1 MTITWPTSQHNI
13 TNISSTKEHQPT
25 AWKFRVPSMDEA
37 RLVPALL
44 WTYDV
49 HPRLTINH
57 LNTKQIFNISSIYQE
72 INMRRSWCSPT
83 TGRNLMGATLDPR
96 TTENRWWLPWT
107 PWWEL
112 PWTQGPLNIDDGFPG
127 PDRDGWLDSGPPHSL
142 RMVQCGLDSI
152 TRNKIPQQTKTYFSP
167 LEWEL
172 HARIICETD

>member
-1 MTITWPTSQHNI
+1 
-13 TNISSTKEHQPT
+13 
-25 AWKFRVPSMDEA
+25 MDEA

-112 PWTQGPLNIDDGFPG
+112 PWTWQRWLTGFWTPPFTENG
-127 PDRDGWLDSGPPHSL
+127 SMWTGFYNKKQNTPANQDLFFTSWGRVTYKNTLCNWLKTE
-142 RMVQCGLDSI
+142 I
-152 TRNKIPQQTKTYFSP
+152 KIQYTKLYS
-167 LEWEL
+167 EK
-172 HARIICETD
+172 

>member
-1 MTITWPTSQHNI
+1 
-13 TNISSTKEHQPT
+13 
-25 AWKFRVPSMDEA
+25 MDEA

-112 PWTQGPLNIDDGFPG
+112 PWTQGPLNIDDGFLG

-142 RMVQCGLDSI
+142 RMVQCGLDS
-152 TRNKIPQQTKTYFSP
+152 TNKKQNTPANQDLFFTSWGRVTYKNTLCNWLKNWNKNTVHKSVHP
-167 LEWEL
+167 
-172 HARIICETD
+172 